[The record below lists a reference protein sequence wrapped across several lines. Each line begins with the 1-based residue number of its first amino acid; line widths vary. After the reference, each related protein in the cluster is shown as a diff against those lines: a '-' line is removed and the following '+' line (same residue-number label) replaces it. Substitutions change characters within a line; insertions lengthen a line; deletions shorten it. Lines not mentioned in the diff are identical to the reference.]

1 MIIDRDEGICFY
13 HFLLLL
19 IFIQH
24 IQQPIWEYLWII
36 VARKIVALTVN
47 N

>member
-13 HFLLLL
+13 HFFLLL
-19 IFIQH
+19 IFIQL